1 MSSGLAP
8 SRRLG
13 RYTVV
18 DCIGRGGMGEVWL
31 ATVEGPGGF
40 RKQVVLKTVRP
51 DLAEREDLVDS
62 LIREAAL
69 AARLSHPNLVQVFD
83 LDCVADTYF
92 FAMEYVPGRTLAGV
106 LREAAANG
114 SHLAAGS
121 GRIPAAALAGTVAP
135 WFLASVV
142 ASACDG
148 LHHAH
153 ELVDEVGRPLGL
165 VHRDV
170 SPGNIMVA
178 NTGNVVVLDFGI
190 AVAAAGAQTETGVL
204 KGKFQYMS
212 PERIRG
218 TPCDR
223 RCDVY
228 ALGVILYLG
237 LTGHSPYTANG
248 EYDLIQQIASG
259 PPPMPSTRRP
269 LLPVALERICM
280 TAMAYDPGSRYPDA
294 SALAADLRDW
304 LRAQGEHPTPDDVS
318 RYMMQLF
325 GDVPASGPP
334 RPPTDLSLAERSS
347 DVIAIDVED
356 LESVALNNLPD
367 AAPSI
372 TPRRIAE
379 ERIAT
384 GAGRLRDVDRAAH
397 PEHEASS
404 SAIARRRSA
413 PTNAE
418 SRVARSSRAEVATVD
433 RGRRQQLAV
442 NEPSTAG
449 TDPATRDIAHADT
462 SLPDDAPA
470 VRNLDPVSV
479 VFRNTEGSNR
489 ASLGALAAE
498 RVIATGDVFPDR
510 ATDRP
515 PERTERAAERAP
527 DHDAAATDP
536 APVALQ
542 RAERAERSAPPP
554 PPPAKSH
561 ARPRPVAAVDE
572 APFTT
577 SLPRSRVPL
586 GDADDPPFTTSVP
599 RSRVAAAIDGD
610 APFTTSLPRREVE
623 RAPTSAIDPFEAAPK
638 PERSERT
645 AGDIFEGSTRQR
657 GDSTRW
663 PWSR

>member
-83 LDCVADTYF
+83 LDCVSDTYF

-114 SHLAAGS
+114 TNLAAGS

-280 TAMAYDPGSRYPDA
+280 TAMAYDPAQRYPDA
-294 SALAADLRDW
+294 AALAADLRDW

-356 LESVALNNLPD
+356 LESVGLSSLPD

-384 GAGRLRDVDRAAH
+384 GAGRLHDVDRPERDAA
-397 PEHEASS
+397 AV
-404 SAIARRRSA
+404 ARRRSA

-418 SRVARSSRAEVATVD
+418 SRGAKAARGADLVTVG
-433 RGRRQQLAV
+433 RSRRQPV
-442 NEPSTAG
+442 PVTEVSTAG
-449 TDPATRDIAHADT
+449 ADPATADIAHADT
-462 SLPDDAPA
+462 SLPPGEPA
-470 VRNLDPVSV
+470 ASVRNLDPVSV
-479 VFRNTEGSNR
+479 VFRTTEGTNR
-489 ASLGALAAE
+489 QSLGTLAAE
-498 RVIATGDVFPDR
+498 RVNATSDVFPDP
-510 ATDRP
+510 A
-515 PERTERAAERAP
+515 PERAVERAP
-527 DHDAAATDP
+527 ERVAERVAERPEAAAAAAP
-536 APVALQ
+536 ATE
-542 RAERAERSAPPP
+542 AERPAVERPVPPP
-554 PPPAKSH
+554 PPPAR
-561 ARPRPVAAVDE
+561 ARTYAVDE

-586 GDADDPPFTTSVP
+586 GDADDPPFTTSLP
-599 RSRVAAAIDGD
+599 RSRVAAALDGD
-610 APFTTSLPRREVE
+610 APFTTSLPKREVE
-623 RAPTSAIDPFEAAPK
+623 RARTTGAVDPFEAAPK
-638 PERSERT
+638 PDRSDRN
-645 AGDIFEGSTRQR
+645 AGDIFEGGTRQR